1 MDPPAFGHS
10 PTATLWKIEE
20 DFLDL
25 IDECMKL
32 LKPKPLFFLI
42 NGYSAGYSS
51 LAYENNLLPLKARC
65 GGSIEIGELALE
77 EKGSGRLLPSGI
89 FARWSS
95 V

>member
-10 PTATLWKIEE
+10 PTATLWKIED

-32 LKPKPLFFLI
+32 LAPNPLFFLI
-42 NGYSAGYSS
+42 NGYSAGYS
-51 LAYENNLLPLKARC
+51 AVGYENNLLGLKEKF
-65 GGSIEIGELALE
+65 GGTVEIGELALE
-77 EKGSGRLLPSGI
+77 EKGSERLLPSGI